1 MSGGQK
7 FDGSLAIREMG
18 SDCEGDRSWPRRNW
32 ILNLLDTGRKPGA
45 QSAPNDPIPHA
56 EILRT
61 FVQSS
66 NSGKQWGGDDVLL

>member
-1 MSGGQK
+1 MIVRGH
-7 FDGSLAIREMG
+7 DEI
-18 SDCEGDRSWPRRNW
+18 W

-45 QSAPNDPIPHA
+45 PAPNDPIPNA
-56 EILRT
+56 KILCA